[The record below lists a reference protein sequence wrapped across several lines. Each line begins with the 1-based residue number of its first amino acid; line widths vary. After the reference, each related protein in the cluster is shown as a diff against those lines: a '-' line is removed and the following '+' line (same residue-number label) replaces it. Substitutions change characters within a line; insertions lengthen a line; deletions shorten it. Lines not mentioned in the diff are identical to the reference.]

1 MPKKNS
7 TLQKKALK
15 LILDNVANLSDENLI
30 QIIEI
35 GEKYLIENPT
45 LKQQAEDIKKLFE
58 QKHPALDLVRRTLN
72 SISKECRDKLIENL
86 IINAMVIENQ
96 RRQKL
101 A

>member
-72 SISKECRDKLIENL
+72 SISKECRDKLIEN
-86 IINAMVIENQ
+86 NHQCNGH
-96 RRQKL
+96 
-101 A
+101 